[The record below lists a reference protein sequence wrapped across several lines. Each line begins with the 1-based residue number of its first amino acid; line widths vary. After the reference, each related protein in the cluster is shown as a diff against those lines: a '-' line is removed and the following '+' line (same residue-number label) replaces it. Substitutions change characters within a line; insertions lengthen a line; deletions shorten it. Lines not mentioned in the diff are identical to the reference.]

1 MAADVLKFEYLTQL
15 LWDSNYIPVVLKL
28 LNQQDV
34 VTNLTTKSDRP
45 ERAYFRICNL
55 HSLSPQP
62 LAYSSTESSS
72 PDEACPPP
80 IRFARPD
87 QQRAYPQPTGSPPP
101 PAQTQ
106 APLSDPLPV
115 VITDYSWR
123 NFFSIINV
131 MRVLQ
136 KVVKGKSH
144 RNLALVQFRSSM
156 ILRKP
161 LKCLQKELRLYTLKV
176 FKGQIPYCG
185 RKWRQGNMRII
196 TSIYL
201 HCRPELRD
209 DWLAGGDV
217 DADVEEAGPQ
227 EEALR
232 ALTLFYNVSWFPRS
246 MGTDMGL
253 LEEERDFFRRELV
266 RMAEAGD
273 DDGMGG
279 EKDMGGEV
287 GWT

>member
-1 MAADVLKFEYLTQL
+1 MTDSLPDVLKFEYFTQL
-15 LWDSNYIPVVLKL
+15 LWDSNYIPLVLKL

-34 VTNLTTKSDRP
+34 AASLTAKTDRP

-62 LAYSSTESSS
+62 LASSTESSS
-72 PDEACPPP
+72 PDDACPPP
-80 IRFARPD
+80 IRFSRPD
-87 QQRAYPQPTGSPPP
+87 QQPPPPTSPPP
-101 PAQTQ
+101 STEL
-106 APLSDPLPV
+106 PLT
-115 VITDYSWR
+115 ITDFSWR
-123 NFFSIINV
+123 NFFTSINI

-144 RNLALVQFRSSM
+144 RNLALVQFRSSV

-161 LKCLQKELRLYTLKV
+161 LKCQQRELRLYTLKV
-176 FKGQIPYCG
+176 FKGQVPYCG
-185 RKWRQGNMRII
+185 RKWRQSNMRVI

-217 DADVEEAGPQ
+217 DADVEEAVPQ

-232 ALTLFYNVSWFPRS
+232 ALTLFYNIRHYPRS
-246 MGTDMGL
+246 MGADVGL

-266 RMAEAGD
+266 RMEEMD
-273 DDGMGG
+273 EG
-279 EKDMGGEV
+279 EEKWGGEV
-287 GWT
+287 GWS